1 VNRRSEQG
9 QATRDHLVA
18 VATELFG
25 RRGYEGTSIEAVLEA
40 AGVSRGS
47 LYHHFASKEALFEAA
62 MQAVETR
69 VGEATL
75 ASMEGTTDAESSLR
89 AGCLAWIRL
98 ARDPVVQRIILVDAP
113 SVLGWQRW
121 REIEEEHALG
131 GLKAVMGLAAL
142 EGRIPRELVDVF
154 AHTILVTMNEIAL
167 MIVRS
172 DDPDATQRTAEAAV
186 DELLGRLLGPSPRSG

>member
-1 VNRRSEQG
+1 MNRRSEQG

-98 ARDPVVQRIILVDAP
+98 ARDPVVQRIIL
-113 SVLGWQRW
+113 
-121 REIEEEHALG
+121 G